1 MSNILSP
8 NASGVTLYLPL
19 SEGSGS
25 VAYDYSVNSNDGTLV
40 NTPLWNK
47 ESDGSYS
54 IAFNGSNQYISVS
67 GFSMGDTFTIGGWF
81 KVSDLS
87 SNNFVWSG
95 GGTSTNRYPDIII
108 TPSASIL
115 ARANDR
121 HSGCSTVDGAY
132 SINAWVFIVFTGTGH
147 DSYLYVN
154 GEFIESYNNSTYPNV
169 FYSSVNIGRR
179 GDNTGYTTGRVRFP
193 FVRNTI
199 ITPEEVKKLYQDTYI
214 K

>member
-1 MSNILSP
+1 MNLSP
-8 NASGVTLYLPL
+8 NKDGIQLFLPFN
-19 SEGSGS
+19 EGNGS
-25 VAYDYSVNSNDGTLV
+25 VAYDYSVNGNDGTLV
-40 NTPLWNK
+40 NSPLWNK
-47 ESDGSYS
+47 EKDGNYS
-54 IAFNGSNQYISVS
+54 VLFNGSNQYILAS

-108 TPSASIL
+108 ATDGTIM

-121 HSGCSTVDGAY
+121 HSGCSTIAGAY
-132 SINAWVFIVFTGTGH
+132 IINTWVFIVFTGTGH

-179 GDNTGYTTGRVRFP
+179 GDNTDYTTGRVRFP